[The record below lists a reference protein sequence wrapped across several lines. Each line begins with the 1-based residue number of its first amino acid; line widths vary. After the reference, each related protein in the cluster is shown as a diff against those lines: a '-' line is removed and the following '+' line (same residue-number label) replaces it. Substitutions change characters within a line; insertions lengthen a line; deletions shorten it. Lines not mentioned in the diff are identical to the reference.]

1 MWAER
6 RTRTRTYVE
15 RRLRYKQLLTLLL
28 LLLPIMYE
36 IYFKSLAPKLTAILR
51 YEEDVFKIYFMI
63 EAYKV
68 FVFLR
73 KEIET

>member
-1 MWAER
+1 
-6 RTRTRTYVE
+6 
-15 RRLRYKQLLTLLL
+15 
-28 LLLPIMYE
+28 MYE

-73 KEIET
+73 KEIETWNHQGLFYTSKKK